1 MSQDDRNK
9 LVEQVVDICQT
20 DAATARSYLQLFN
33 WNLNDAIENLLNA
46 ADDGSTSEEFP
57 IHQEVVSGSNSF
69 CEREQTRPTASG
81 SFHQSESNSG
91 PRIATLSSLDDRKG
105 RQHGSDDEQGQAFYV
120 GGAEHGGGGQQVL
133 GPPRPDNP
141 ESFVQGIFRAARE
154 GGAETL
160 DHSRVSDLGF
170 DSASHREVFAGTGYR
185 LGESLSDPLVKVPGK
200 QSSSRS
206 VGVSSHGYD
215 GEEGEGSGEAQSVVV
230 KMWHNG
236 FSLDDGPLRS
246 YTDPDSL
253 EFMAAIKQGRI
264 PPELISSSR
273 NREVH
278 VLLEDHH
285 DEPYRQPPAP
295 KVKAF
300 SGVGRILGNPTPK
313 VITNAPPAVTD
324 ITYSS
329 SLLRCPEVD
338 QSKPTTQLQIRLPD
352 SSRLVVKLNH
362 QHTVQDLRAAIIS
375 QRPELASQSFG
386 LHTAFP
392 RNELTDNSATLVSA
406 NLLNSTLLV
415 TRS

>member
-1 MSQDDRNK
+1 MNQGDQSDLIK
-9 LVEQVVDICQT
+9 QVVDLCQT
-20 DAATARSYLQLFN
+20 DETTAKFYLQLFN
-33 WNLNDAIENLLNA
+33 WNLNDAVESLLSA
-46 ADDGSTSEEFP
+46 ADDGSTAGEFP
-57 IHQEVVSGSNSF
+57 LHEEVVSGSNSF
-69 CEREQTRPTASG
+69 REEQPKVAPSAS
-81 SFHQSESNSG
+81 SHLIRSDSG
-91 PRIATLSSLDDRKG
+91 PKIATLSTLDNRRD
-105 RQHGSDDEQGQAFYV
+105 HGSDDEQGQAFYV

-133 GPPRPDNP
+133 GPPRLDNP

-160 DHSRVSDLGF
+160 DHTRVCDTDF
-170 DSASHREVFAGTGYR
+170 DSTSHQEAFAGTGYR

-200 QSSSRS
+200 QSNSRS
-206 VGVSSHGYD
+206 IGISSHGHD
-215 GEEGEGSGEAQSVVV
+215 GEEGPGGAQSVVV
-230 KMWHNG
+230 KMWNNG

-253 EFMAAIKQGRI
+253 EFMAAVKQGSI
-264 PPELISSSR
+264 PPELVSSSR

-285 DEPYRQPPAP
+285 NEPYQQPPPP

-300 SGVGRILGNPTPK
+300 SGVGRLLGHPTPK
-313 VITNAPPAVTD
+313 VVTNELPAETGAASV
-324 ITYSS
+324 SS
-329 SLLRCPEVD
+329 SPLPCPEVD

-352 SSRLVVKLNH
+352 GSRLVVKLNH

-375 QRPELASQSFG
+375 QRPELASHRFG

-392 RNELTDNSATLVSA
+392 RGELKDNSATLASA

-415 TRS
+415 TKT